1 MQPENPQLTNALARL
16 GRDPGISG
24 KAVNLPLY
32 QCSTMLFDSV
42 ADFEKSKTDRY
53 DKGTLYYGRYGN
65 PASFELES
73 MMARLEGGDGCISLS
88 SGLTAVTIAL
98 MAFGQA
104 ESHVLV
110 ADTVYGPTRLFCDNV
125 LARYGV
131 DVEYVDSMDLD
142 AVAASFRANTSALF
156 LEAPGS
162 GTFEVPDLPALA
174 LAARNAGIVSIL
186 DGTWATP
193 VFCKPMELGIDIVV
207 HSGSKYI
214 CGHSDAMIG
223 FIVSREKHY
232 EPLRRMALAFGDR
245 AGATDIF
252 LALRGLR
259 TLEMR
264 MQHHQANGLK
274 VASWLKQQPEVKRVL
289 HPAFAD
295 CLGHEH
301 WERDF
306 SGAGGLF
313 SVVLNPVTRQ
323 SLHAMVDNLEMFG
336 IGLSWGG
343 FESLA
348 LPVDPKPMR
357 TARPWTEDGNV
368 IRFSIGIENTDD
380 LIADLAQGLKRLE
393 SLS

>member
-1 MQPENPQLTNALARL
+1 MQPENPKLSNALARL
-16 GRDPGISG
+16 GRNPEISG

-42 ADFEKSKTDRY
+42 ADFEKSKAERY

-73 MMARLEGGDGCISLS
+73 MMARLEGGDGCISVS
-88 SGLTAVTIAL
+88 SGLTAVTVAL
-98 MAFGQA
+98 MAFA
-104 ESHVLV
+104 EAGSHVLV

-125 LARYGV
+125 LTRYGV
-131 DVEYVDSMDLD
+131 DVEYVDSTDSV
-142 AVAASFRANTSALF
+142 AVAASFKQNTSALF

-174 LAARNAGIVSIL
+174 LAARKAGIVSIL

-193 VFCKPMELGIDIVV
+193 VFCKPLELGIDIVA

-223 FIVSREKHY
+223 FIVSREQHY
-232 EPLRRMALAFGDR
+232 DPLRKMALAFGDR

-274 VASWLKQQPEVKRVL
+274 VAAWLKQQPEVKRIL
-289 HPAFAD
+289 HPAFED
-295 CLGHEH
+295 CPGHEY
-301 WERDF
+301 WKRDF

-313 SVVLNPVTRQ
+313 SVVLNAVTKR
-323 SLHAMVDNLEMFG
+323 SLHAMVDNLDMFG

-348 LPVDPKPMR
+348 LPVDPTAMR

-368 IRFSIGIENTDD
+368 VRFNIGIENTDD
-380 LIADLAQGLKRLE
+380 LISDLTQGLKRLE
-393 SLS
+393 AIS